1 MERDDRGELVPAP
14 RRSRV
19 LPLVLEVALIVVPLA
34 AAASACGGDDA
45 PVPVDASVD
54 APYNLD

>member
-34 AAASACGGDDA
+34 AATACGGDDA